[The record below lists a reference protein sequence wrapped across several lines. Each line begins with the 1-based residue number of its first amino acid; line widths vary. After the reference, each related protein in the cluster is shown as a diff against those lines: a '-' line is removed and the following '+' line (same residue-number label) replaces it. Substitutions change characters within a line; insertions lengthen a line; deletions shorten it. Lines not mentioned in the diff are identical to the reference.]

1 MNIDGGFLNIGGFFE
16 YWRGVFGQSHFFK
29 NMGGFLNI
37 EGVFL
42 NIGGFLDNLIFSK
55 IFLIFLS
62 RRLNKAPKWPQECPR
77 WLQSPQMASGAPKV
91 AAKPPN
97 ALGAPKV
104 AAKPPNGLRS
114 VQGGCKV
121 PISGAFKGCVP
132 CQCQKGNFRTNSKPA
147 WVQMLANKA
156 LLPKWSRF
164 GRSMDHSG
172 SNVPSR
178 AAYSACQY

>member
-1 MNIDGGFLNIGGFFE
+1 MGFLNIDGVFLNIGGFFE

-29 NMGGFLNI
+29 NMGVFLNI
-37 EGVFL
+37 EGGFL

-97 ALGAPKV
+97 AP
-104 AAKPPNGLRS
+104 RS
-114 VQGGCKV
+114 ALGGCK
-121 PISGAFKGCVP
+121 A
-132 CQCQKGNFRTNSKPA
+132 
-147 WVQMLANKA
+147 
-156 LLPKWSRF
+156 PKWPQERP
-164 GRSMDHSG
+164 RWLQ
-172 SNVPSR
+172 
-178 AAYSACQY
+178 SAHFWCLQGLCTLPVSKRQFQDKF

>member
-1 MNIDGGFLNIGGFFE
+1 M
-16 YWRGVFGQSHFFK
+16 
-29 NMGGFLNI
+29 
-37 EGVFL
+37 

-55 IFLIFLS
+55 IFFIFLS
-62 RRLNKAPKWPQECPR
+62 RRLNKGPKWPQECPR
-77 WLQSPQMASGAPKV
+77 WLQSPQMAS
-91 AAKPPN
+91 
-97 ALGAPKV
+97 GAPKV

>member
-1 MNIDGGFLNIGGFFE
+1 MFVCKGVFLNIGGFFE

-37 EGVFL
+37 EGGFL

-55 IFLIFLS
+55 IFFIFLS

-77 WLQSPQMASGAPKV
+77 WLQSPQMAS
-91 AAKPPN
+91 
-97 ALGAPKV
+97 GAPKV

-147 WVQMLANKA
+147 
-156 LLPKWSRF
+156 
-164 GRSMDHSG
+164 
-172 SNVPSR
+172 
-178 AAYSACQY
+178 

>member
-1 MNIDGGFLNIGGFFE
+1 M
-16 YWRGVFGQSHFFK
+16 
-29 NMGGFLNI
+29 NI
-37 EGVFL
+37 EGGFL

-55 IFLIFLS
+55 IFFIFLS

-156 LLPKWSRF
+156 LLPKRSRF